1 MCGKYQQCT
10 KLTHVLLKAELEDGA
25 FVFVC
30 GNVQQTASAVVGDVE
45 RVGRLANDARHF
57 RQVPIAPTLQHVHPC

>member
-1 MCGKYQQCT
+1 MYYT
-10 KLTHVLLKAELEDGA
+10 RLTHVLLEAELEDGA

-57 RQVPIAPTLQHVHPC
+57 RQVPIAPTLQHM